1 MRLLLICPSWGRQC
15 GIAWYTKNLRRG
27 LESLGLET
35 EVAVRPRDLEE
46 RLRLGAFDGILMQHE
61 YGLYYFNLCQIL
73 NLVEKARMPFV
84 ITMHNTDNTGWM
96 AAQHLFLFS
105 GRARF
110 VVHSEAAVRNMSVD
124 RRCPSPD
131 RISVI
136 SMGCPT
142 FDGRLISAEKVRR
155 RLGLAPERFVVGFFG
170 FASTHKQIPN
180 LVRALLAKPYL
191 DGYIHAT
198 AHPMNPRAVDDIYR
212 ECDLP
217 RSLSSSTTFRNLTL
231 CHEPIP
237 EEEFGAY
244 QRAVDAIVLPYSHH
258 GKSVSTSMMAHEA
271 IASLRPVITTSVP
284 YFSDLRDEV
293 LKIADSSPE
302 SIGEG
307 LTSLYQDQGLRQRLV
322 DSASRY
328 VKASAWPHVAGRYLD
343 ILGLS

>member
-1 MRLLLICPSWGRQC
+1 VRLLLICPSWGRQC
-15 GIAWYTKNLRRG
+15 GIAWYTRNLRRG
-27 LESLGLET
+27 LEALGLET

-61 YGLYYFNLCQIL
+61 YGLYYFNLVQML
-73 NLVEKARMPFV
+73 NLVEKAQVPLA

-96 AAQHLFLFS
+96 AAQHIFLFR

-110 VVHSEAAVRNMSVD
+110 VVHSEAAVRNMSLGHQS
-124 RRCPSPD
+124 PSPG
-131 RISVI
+131 RLAVI
-136 SMGCPT
+136 PMGCPT
-142 FDGRLISAEKVRR
+142 FDGRLISAEEVRR

-170 FASTHKQIPN
+170 FASAHKQIPN
-180 LVRALLAKPYL
+180 LIRAILAKPYL

-212 ECDLP
+212 ECDLT
-217 RSLSSSTTFRNLTL
+217 RSLSSRTTFRNLTL
-231 CHEPIP
+231 CHDPIP
-237 EEEFGAY
+237 DEEFGAH

-271 IASLRPVITTSVP
+271 IASLRPVMTTSVP

-307 LTSLYQDQGLRQRLV
+307 LASLYRDERLRQRLV

-328 VKASAWPHVAGRYLD
+328 VTDNSWPAVAKSYLD
-343 ILGLS
+343 VLGLS

>member
-15 GIAWYTKNLRRG
+15 GIAWYTRNLRRG

-35 EVAVRPRDLEE
+35 EVAGRPTDLEE
-46 RLRLGAFDGILMQHE
+46 KLRLGAFDGILMQHE
-61 YGLYYFNLCQIL
+61 YGLYYFNLVQIL
-73 NLVEKARMPFV
+73 NLVEKARVPV
-84 ITMHNTDNTGWM
+84 AITMHNTNNTGWM
-96 AAQHLFLFS
+96 AAQHLFLFR

-110 VVHSEAAVRNMSVD
+110 VVHSEAAGLNLSLD
-124 RRCPSPD
+124 RQGPSPD
-131 RISVI
+131 RLFVI
-136 SMGCPT
+136 PMGCPT
-142 FDGRLISAEKVRR
+142 FDGRLISAAEVRR

-170 FASTHKQIPN
+170 FASAHKEIPN
-180 LVRALLAKPYL
+180 LIEAILAKPYL

-198 AHPMNPRAVDDIYR
+198 AHPMNPRAVDAIYR
-212 ECDLP
+212 ACGLT
-217 RSLSSSTTFRNLTL
+217 RSLSSRTTFRNLTL

-237 EEEFGAY
+237 EEEFGAH
-244 QRAVDAIVLPYSHH
+244 QRAMDAIVLPYSHH
-258 GKSVSTSMMAHEA
+258 GDSVSTSMMAHEA
-271 IASLRPVITTSVP
+271 IASLRPVMTTRVV

-307 LTSLYQDQGLRQRLV
+307 LVSLYRDQGLRQRLV

-328 VKASAWPHVAGRYLD
+328 AKANAWPTVARRYLD